1 MEEYRPIMTTAPFTA
16 LWNASAA
23 GRVQEVLQLLSDG
36 ANINEKCGDGGY
48 TPLHTAV
55 FRGQVQVVQNLLEHG
70 ADVSVKT
77 SSGDSVLHLAC
88 SGARKTGRGA
98 IIRSLF
104 QKGADVHDKDK
115 YGRTPL
121 HRAIA
126 YGSVQSLKLLLD
138 RGAAISIK
146 DGEGYNALHW
156 AVQIHTSEFVQE
168 RNRQLRNP
176 RLPANRRKIEK
187 TIQVLQILIAHGTDV
202 HTKISN
208 LSATTDAGKTPE
220 GVAYTEDLKEMMRS
234 ALLRAEKTRRAM
246 LEALIMGQHK
256 RLGAAGWTEALG
268 TEAQPLP
275 RVLRLLKRIP
285 DTMFSVTNL
294 GFDQPSQKQPVREIE
309 FTTCS
314 RNKRRPNQGPSG
326 P

>member
-126 YGSVQSLKLLLD
+126 YGSIQSLKLLLGH
-138 RGAAISIK
+138 GADISIK

-156 AVQIHTSEFVQE
+156 AAH
-168 RNRQLRNP
+168 
-176 RLPANRRKIEK
+176 RRGIEK
-187 TIQVLQILIAHGTDV
+187 AVEMIQILLAHGTDV
-202 HTKISN
+202 HTKIAD
-208 LSATTDAGKTPE
+208 LSATTDAGSTPE
-220 GVAYTEDLKEMMRS
+220 QLAHHSAEIKGLMRS
-234 ALLRAEKTRRAM
+234 ALERHRETRRCAVV
-246 LEALIMGQHK
+246 AFAMGQHP
-256 RLGAAGWTEALG
+256 RIGATS
-268 TEAQPLP
+268 
-275 RVLRLLKRIP
+275 RVLALPP
-285 DTMFSVTNL
+285 DVLQMIMDRV
-294 GFDQPSQKQPVREIE
+294 
-309 FTTCS
+309 
-314 RNKRRPNQGPSG
+314 
-326 P
+326 